1 MTVTAETRPAATG
14 EPLTIAY
21 EPRPGL
27 WGIAIV
33 NWLLNLITFTLY
45 RFWAKT
51 RVRRHIWSCVHI
63 NGEPLEYTGTGRE
76 LFLGALVV
84 FGVLFMPIVV
94 FTGLIYLTL
103 GPESPLL
110 AGTNV
115 LASLVVVVLYGM
127 AVYRARRYRLSRTLW
142 RGIRGTLTGSPTRY
156 TFVYLGALVLKFV
169 TFGWSTPAMN
179 LELEH
184 RIANEAVFGTMPFR
198 FSGGSGPLYRRYAVC
213 WFATLIAAVII
224 VGGLALAA
232 VASGSGLAQYFR
244 DFGTHTGPAP
254 KSLAVLGVAGITGL
268 LLMVAVYSLIWAAYT
283 ARQMNTF
290 ARYTTFDKA
299 SFTLNATA
307 WSLVGL
313 NVGNILILHLHPRA
327 RPALHDPA
335 QHPLLHR
342 PPEARRHGRLGRH
355 RPVNRDHGQTWRGTG
370 RCLRHRHLLM
380 PPAPSPDSF
389 STARRRPATTSPDLA
404 CRRHGDCRSG
414 GRQGAPVD
422 LVRPC
427 RRRSAACRPA
437 FAPPPRQ

>member
-14 EPLTIAY
+14 EPLTITY
-21 EPRPGL
+21 EARPGL

-33 NWLLNLITFTLY
+33 NWLLNIITFTLY

-84 FGVLFMPIVV
+84 FAVLFMPLVL
-94 FTGLIYLTL
+94 FTALIYLTL
-103 GPESPLL
+103 GPESPAL

-156 TFVYLGALVLKFV
+156 TFVYLGALVLKAM

-184 RIANEAVFGTMPFR
+184 RIANEAMFGTMPFR
-198 FSGGSGPLYRRYAVC
+198 FSGGSGPLYRRYALC
-213 WFATLIAAVII
+213 WFATLIVVLLV
-224 VGGLALAA
+224 VGGIALAA
-232 VASGSGLAQYFR
+232 TATGDDLAQYFR
-244 DFGTHTGPAP
+244 NFGSHAGPGS
-254 KSLAVLGVAGITGL
+254 KHVAVIVVASVFGL
-268 LLMVAVYSLIWAAYT
+268 LLLIGLYSLIWAAYT

-290 ARYTTFDKA
+290 ARYTTFDA
-299 SFTLNATA
+299 AQFTLNATA

-313 NVGNILILHLHPRA
+313 NLGNILIFIFTLGLGQPFV
-327 RPALHDPA
+327 A
-335 QHPLLHR
+335 QRSIRYFINRLK
-342 PPEARRHGRLGRH
+342 PE
-355 RPVNRDHGQTWRGTG
+355 GTVDWTTI
-370 RCLRHRHLLM
+370 RQ
-380 PPAPSPDSF
+380 
-389 STARRRPATTSPDLA
+389 STAIMDKRGEGLA
-404 CRRHGDCRSG
+404 D
-414 GRQGAPVD
+414 
-422 LVRPC
+422 
-427 RRRSAACRPA
+427 A
-437 FAPPPRQ
+437 FDIDIF